1 MAWRPAG
8 TVALIGGGPASLSRL
23 RPPGV
28 SLPLAPS
35 AARSAR
41 RPRKTDGRPQEEE
54 VQGQGPQPPRRR
66 LAPRGASPQRLPPL
80 QLREAAPRGL
90 RQLWLVRRPRG
101 RRGRLN
107 PVGSAE
113 RRVGPMLPI
122 AIDAMGGDHAPGA
135 IVEGARRAANEL
147 GVPVVLV
154 GRPEDLNPLR
164 GDLDVVAASQ
174 VIGMDADAG
183 SSVRTMKDS
192 SLVRAAEAVRDG
204 RAAAMVSAGNTGA
217 TMASAL
223 LRLGRIKGV
232 ARPAIA
238 TPIPV
243 PGSTP
248 TVLLDAGANAE
259 CQPQWL
265 VQFAQMGA
273 TFARER
279 YRIAEPRVGLLSIGE
294 EPTKGNALV
303 KETHGLLG
311 EAGVLDRAGARFV
324 GNVEGRDIM
333 TPDVDVVVTDGFTG
347 NVALKTLEGGL
358 RSLVTAV
365 VDGLSAT
372 DVADAALGA
381 LMPLYAA
388 LDPDQ
393 TGGAM
398 LLGVDGVCIISHGS
412 SSATAVVNATRVA
425 AEMVEAGVVERL
437 RSAVASA

>member
-1 MAWRPAG
+1 
-8 TVALIGGGPASLSRL
+8 
-23 RPPGV
+23 
-28 SLPLAPS
+28 
-35 AARSAR
+35 
-41 RPRKTDGRPQEEE
+41 
-54 VQGQGPQPPRRR
+54 
-66 LAPRGASPQRLPPL
+66 
-80 QLREAAPRGL
+80 
-90 RQLWLVRRPRG
+90 
-101 RRGRLN
+101 
-107 PVGSAE
+107 
-113 RRVGPMLPI
+113 MLPV

-135 IVEGARRAANEL
+135 IVEGARRALAEL

-154 GRPEDLNPLR
+154 GRPEDLEPLR
-164 GDLDVVAASQ
+164 GDLQVVPASQ
-174 VIGMDADAG
+174 VIGMDAPG

-204 RAAAMVSAGNTGA
+204 RASAMVSAGNTGA

-243 PGSTP
+243 PGSSP

-273 TFARER
+273 VFSRER
-279 YRIAEPRVGLLSIGE
+279 YGIAEPRVGLLSIGE

-303 KETHGLLG
+303 KEAHGLLA
-311 EAGVLDRAGARFV
+311 AGALDRAGARFV

-333 TPDVDVVVTDGFTG
+333 TPDIDVVVTDGFTG

-358 RSLVTAV
+358 RTLVAAV
-365 VDGLSAT
+365 LEGLSAT
-372 DVADAALGA
+372 DVADAAFAA
-381 LMPLYAA
+381 LLPLYDT

-425 AEMVEAGVVERL
+425 GEMVEAGVVDRL